1 MAVNPSNT
9 ELTAAI
15 VAAFVSNNTIDPL
28 AIPDLIAR
36 ISAALRAT
44 ASLPEPDS
52 STIGRHTGA
61 SSKTIR
67 SPAVAIEDSVTT
79 EYIVCLEDG
88 LRLRSLKRYIKRKYA
103 LSPEEYR
110 SRWDLPPDYPM
121 TAPAYTQLRS
131 KIAKEASR
139 RRNALVSAPRLSV
152 GHPP

>member
-79 EYIVCLEDG
+79 EYIQSDG
-88 LRLRSLKRYIKRKYA
+88 TTGRQSQMWARL
-103 LSPEEYR
+103 PEGWR
-110 SRWDLPPDYPM
+110 IV
-121 TAPAYTQLRS
+121 AAH
-131 KIAKEASR
+131 
-139 RRNALVSAPRLSV
+139 VSVKAEP
-152 GHPP
+152 